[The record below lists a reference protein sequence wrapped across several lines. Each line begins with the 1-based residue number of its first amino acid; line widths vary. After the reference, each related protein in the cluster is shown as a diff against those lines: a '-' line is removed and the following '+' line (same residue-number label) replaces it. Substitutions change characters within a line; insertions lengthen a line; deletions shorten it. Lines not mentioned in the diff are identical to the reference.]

1 VRSGF
6 RPNRSQELKISAY
19 RVLPAKSSLVYTDYP
34 TLAAATGERPALQ
47 DCDAPGTPAWMQPRF
62 LSNQRKVHSMDNT
75 SRSTSAS
82 QDMLG
87 MITGY
92 WVTQIV
98 RGAAYYSLADH
109 LERQPMTAREFA
121 GAEGLDELATGRFLT
136 ACAGLGIAKL
146 EGNRYFTT
154 ELLQTLRKGIPGSL
168 SGFALSQAAPG
179 HWLPWGRFTD
189 ALKTGERQT
198 LVTLKAEIWDYYES
212 VPDEGAAFTEA
223 MTNLTSTI
231 SDAVA
236 CLLDTTRFTQAVDVG
251 GAAGAFLYSLMRAN
265 AALKGIVFDLP
276 NVVPSASSAANE
288 AGLAKRVR
296 VVGGDFFESVP
307 EGDLYL
313 LKYILHDWGDAGCL
327 TILRNCRRAAKP
339 GARLAVVEQLLEPGT
354 GSPFTPLMDLNMLVM
369 LTGRERTLEEYQ
381 RLFSDSGFGQISI
394 TRTRSPMMILTAE
407 AV

>member
-1 VRSGF
+1 
-6 RPNRSQELKISAY
+6 
-19 RVLPAKSSLVYTDYP
+19 
-34 TLAAATGERPALQ
+34 
-47 DCDAPGTPAWMQPRF
+47 
-62 LSNQRKVHSMDNT
+62 MDNT
-75 SRSTSAS
+75 SGSTSSS
-82 QDMLG
+82 QDMLR

-109 LERQPMTAREFA
+109 LERQPMTAHEFA

-136 ACAGLGIAKL
+136 ACAALGIVKL

-154 ELLQTLRKGIPGSL
+154 ELLRTLRKDTPGSL
-168 SGFALSQAAPG
+168 RSFALSQAAPG

-189 ALKTGERQT
+189 ALKTGERLT
-198 LVTLKAEIWDYYES
+198 LVTLKAEIWDYYKT
-212 VPDEGAAFTEA
+212 VPDESAAFTEA

-265 AALKGIVFDLP
+265 ADLKGIVFDLP
-276 NVVPSASSAANE
+276 NVAPSASSAANE
-288 AGLAKRVR
+288 AGLAKRAKA
-296 VVGGDFFESVP
+296 VGGAFFESVP

-313 LKYILHDWGDAGCL
+313 LKYILHDWGDEECL
-327 TILRNCRRAAKP
+327 AILRNCRRAAKP
-339 GARLAVVEQLLEPGT
+339 GARLSVVEQLLEPGT

-369 LTGRERTLEEYQ
+369 LTGRERTLEQHQ
-381 RLFSDSGFGQISI
+381 RLFSDSGFGHISI
-394 TRTRSPMMILTAE
+394 TRTDSPMMILTAD